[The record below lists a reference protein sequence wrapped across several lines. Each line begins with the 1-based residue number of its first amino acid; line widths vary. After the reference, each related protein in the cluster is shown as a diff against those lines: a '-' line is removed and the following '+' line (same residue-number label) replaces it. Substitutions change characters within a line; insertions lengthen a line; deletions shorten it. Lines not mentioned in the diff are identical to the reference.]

1 MPMWT
6 LTYEKVEEL
15 KKQVAQK
22 EIEIQELK
30 NTSEKTMWKKDLNKF
45 IEVLDEVEEQEEKE
59 MINRLS
65 QSKSKLK

>member
-1 MPMWT
+1 
-6 LTYEKVEEL
+6 
-15 KKQVAQK
+15 
-22 EIEIQELK
+22 LK